1 MTEITAITM
10 PKWGLTMEEGTV
22 AKWAVNPG
30 DTVSKD
36 QEIVDIET
44 TKIANAYESPV
55 NGILRRV
62 VVQEGE
68 VVPVGAL
75 IAVVAPQEISDAEI
89 DGFIAEYQQDVVQT
103 TASPV
108 AQSITLAG
116 GLVSYLKVGPDE
128 GEPVVLV
135 HGFGADHKGWLLNQ
149 AALAERHPTYALDLP
164 GHGASYKQADDFTA
178 QGLAGV
184 LRAFLVE
191 MNLTEVHLVGHSLG
205 AAVAAIAASDAGD
218 IVKTLT
224 LISPAGLG
232 SEINGSFFDGFIGET
247 RAKKLRPYVEMLVAE
262 PSLVTTEM
270 VEDILKSKRLDGA
283 QAALTAV
290 REANFPGSEQKVS
303 IGAAIAD
310 INIPIQIILGAE
322 DKVIPG
328 EKTKEQRGVKIVEIA
343 GAGHIPHLEKSCDV
357 NQRIQMFIGD

>member
-55 NGILRRV
+55 GGVLRRV
-62 VVQEGE
+62 VVRDGE

-75 IAVVAPQEISDAEI
+75 IAVVASQDVSEAEI
-89 DGFIAEYQQDVVQT
+89 DDFIAQYQQDVVQT
-103 TASPV
+103 KTSPKTE
-108 AQSITLAG
+108 SIVVEG
-116 GLVSYLKVGPDE
+116 GLITYLKVGPDE
-128 GEPVVLV
+128 GAPVVFV
-135 HGFGADHKGWLLNQ
+135 HGFGADLKGWLLNQ
-149 AALAERHPTYALDLP
+149 AVIAERHPTYALDLP
-164 GHGASYKQADDFTA
+164 GHGASYKETEDFTA
-178 QGLAGV
+178 QGLANV
-184 LRAFLVE
+184 LRAFLLQL
-191 MNLTEVHLVGHSLG
+191 NLTGVHLVGHSLG
-205 AAVAAIAASDAGD
+205 AAVSAIAASDAGD
-218 IVKTLT
+218 IIKTLT

-232 SEINGSFFDGFIGET
+232 SEINGSFFDGFIEQT

-270 VEDILKSKRLDGA
+270 VEDVLKSKRVDGA
-283 QAALTAV
+283 QDALIAV

-303 IGAAIAD
+303 IGATVAGLK
-310 INIPIQIILGAE
+310 IPVQIILGA
-322 DKVIPG
+322 DDAIIPSAQA
-328 EKTKEQRGVKIVEIA
+328 KAQTQASVVEIS
-343 GAGHIPHLEKSCDV
+343 GAGHIPHLEKSAEV
-357 NQRIQMFIGD
+357 NQRIQAFIGD